1 MQEVTRDIPARTEG
15 ELRLHAVVRAVLSP
29 GIWFVLA
36 AQLLLMFTLQWRVP
50 EDAAPLLSTL
60 AIFLTAAALM
70 LFFYVQAGAFQALS
84 QGRDAL
90 PVSEVV
96 RAGKAVFSAFVWLI
110 LKAVLLFAV
119 AMNVLVLVALLLT
132 GSDLE
137 GLTQALTAY
146 FGPMTGVLA
155 FVFVYWLPLV
165 FVQREFRLL
174 PGLKASLRIA
184 WARLSHSAFLALMV
198 LVPALAAGF
207 LPADGPVLLHA
218 LVSLATGILGWIAYI
233 YCVDALRQRQP
244 VAPDK
249 IPV

>member
-1 MQEVTRDIPARTEG
+1 MQEVTRDIPARTES
-15 ELRLHAVVRAVLSP
+15 ELRLHAMVRAVLSP

-36 AQLLLMFTLQWRVP
+36 AQLLLMLTLQWRVS
-50 EDAAPLLSTL
+50 EDAAPLVSTL

-70 LFFYVQAGAFQALS
+70 LFFYLQAGAFQALS
-84 QGRDAL
+84 QGREAL
-90 PVSEVV
+90 PVGAVI
-96 RAGKAVFSAFVWLI
+96 RAGKAVFTAFVWLI
-110 LKAVLLFAV
+110 LKAGLLFAV
-119 AMNVLVLVALLLT
+119 VMNILVLVALLLT
-132 GSDLE
+132 GSNLE
-137 GLTQALTAY
+137 DLTQALTSY
-146 FGPMTGVLA
+146 FGPITGVLA

-174 PGLKASLRIA
+174 PGLKAALRIA
-184 WARLSHSAFLALMV
+184 RERLPHSAFLMLMV

-207 LPADGPVLLHA
+207 LPADSPVWLNA
-218 LVSLATGILGWIAYI
+218 LASLATGILGWIAYI